1 MQPIRWWPGL
11 TALAV
16 LFFQCLAFAEDK
28 VDVKVVKYAD
38 LTDRIKQ
45 LKGKV
50 IVTDFW
56 ADW

>member
-1 MQPIRWWPGL
+1 MQPIRWCSGL
-11 TALAV
+11 AVLAV
-16 LFFQCLAFAEDK
+16 LFVQTLAFAEDK
-28 VDVKVVKYAD
+28 VDVKVAKYAD
-38 LTDRIKQ
+38 LTDTIKQ